1 MIPSVLAGGFAESQ
15 TAPSWSI
22 EQAIESPQSAVDVFD
37 EGMDSDFEDV
47 EEDTADSGWPIYVL
61 LLFLLDCF
69 ADLT

>member
-1 MIPSVLAGGFAESQ
+1 M
-15 TAPSWSI
+15 
-22 EQAIESPQSAVDVFD
+22 DVFD